1 MDKWWKTLDKA
12 GDERGTRGDKRD
24 LCQDC
29 LRLFHTAGIMKGRNR
44 WGALLGMLVSDGA
57 GDGVREGS
65 HPLALSRGC
74 SGGNLDFQRGRFDC
88 SGGEFGFRRN
98 GRGALRSPTPPRG
111 TGRERVYTLSRSP
124 MGLHWQGF
132 EFPTVQAFR
141 RRIWLPTKR
150 AWGAPLP
157 YIPSGDGVREG
168 ATLSRSPGAVLA
180 GIWISDGAGIPA
192 KNLVSGEA
200 GVGRSAP
207 LHPLG

>member
-74 SGGNLDFQRGRFDC
+74 AGGDLDFQRGRFDC

-98 GRGALRSPTPPRG
+98 GRGALRSPTPPGRRGARGLRPSRALPWGCTGGDLSFRRCRHSGEEFGFRRSGRGALRSPTSPRG
-111 TGRERVYTLSRSP
+111 TGCERAATLSRSP
-124 MGLHWQGF
+124 MGLCW
-132 EFPTVQAFR
+132 
-141 RRIWLPTKR
+141 
-150 AWGAPLP
+150 
-157 YIPSGDGVREG
+157 
-168 ATLSRSPGAVLA
+168 
-180 GIWISDGAGIPA
+180 
-192 KNLVSGEA
+192 
-200 GVGRSAP
+200 
-207 LHPLG
+207 

>member
-57 GDGVREGS
+57 GDRVREGS

-74 SGGNLDFQRGRFDC
+74 SGGDLDFQRGRFDC

-98 GRGALRSPTPPRG
+98 GRGALRSPTSPRG
-111 TGRERVYTLSRSP
+111 TGCERV
-124 MGLHWQGF
+124 
-132 EFPTVQAFR
+132 
-141 RRIWLPTKR
+141 I
-150 AWGAPLP
+150 
-157 YIPSGDGVREG
+157 
-168 ATLSRSPGAVLA
+168 TLSRSPGDGLEGSLV
-180 GIWISDGAGIPA
+180 SDGARYLLSDDTGAILLRA
-192 KNLVSGEA
+192 FASGDA

-207 LHPLG
+207 LHPLR

>member
-1 MDKWWKTLDKA
+1 MDKA

-74 SGGNLDFQRGRFDC
+74 SGGDL
-88 SGGEFGFRRN
+88 GFR
-98 GRGALRSPTPPRG
+98 
-111 TGRERVYTLSRSP
+111 YT
-124 MGLHWQGF
+124 
-132 EFPTVQAFR
+132 
-141 RRIWLPTKR
+141 
-150 AWGAPLP
+150 
-157 YIPSGDGVREG
+157 PSGDGEREG
-168 ATLSRSPGAVLA
+168 CDPLALSRGAVLVR
-180 GIWISDGAGIPA
+180 ISVSDGAGA
-192 KNLVSGEA
+192 GVLVKDLASDEA

-207 LHPLG
+207 LHPLGGRGARGLRPSRALTGLCWRGFGFSTELVRAFW

>member
-74 SGGNLDFQRGRFDC
+74 AGGNLDFQRGKFDC

-98 GRGALRSPTPPRG
+98 GRGALRSPTSPRG
-111 TGRERVYTLSRSP
+111 TGSERV
-124 MGLHWQGF
+124 
-132 EFPTVQAFR
+132 
-141 RRIWLPTKR
+141 
-150 AWGAPLP
+150 
-157 YIPSGDGVREG
+157 
-168 ATLSRSPGAVLA
+168 ATLSLSPGAVLA

>member
-44 WGALLGMLVSDGA
+44 WGALLEMLVSDGA

-74 SGGNLDFQRGRFDC
+74 SGGDLDFQRGRFDC

-98 GRGALRSPTPPRG
+98 GRGALRSPTSPRG
-111 TGRERVYTLSRSP
+111 TGSER
-124 MGLHWQGF
+124 
-132 EFPTVQAFR
+132 A
-141 RRIWLPTKR
+141 
-150 AWGAPLP
+150 
-157 YIPSGDGVREG
+157 
-168 ATLSRSPGAVLA
+168 ATLSRSPGDVLA
-180 GIWISDGAGIPA
+180 GIWVFDGAGA
-192 KNLVSGEA
+192 GVLVKNLASDEA

-207 LHPLG
+207 LHPLGGRGARGCDPLALSRGAVLAGIWVFTKRWFFF

>member
-57 GDGVREGS
+57 GDRVREGS

-74 SGGNLDFQRGRFDC
+74 SGGDLDFQRGRFDC

-98 GRGALRSPTPPRG
+98 GRGALRSPTSPRG
-111 TGRERVYTLSRSP
+111 TGCEWARPSRALP
-124 MGLHWQGF
+124 GLCWRGF
-132 EFPTVQAFR
+132 GFLTVQAFR

-157 YIPSGDGVREG
+157 YTPSGDGVREG
-168 ATLSRSPGAVLA
+168 ATLSRSPVGLFWR
-180 GIWISDGAGIPA
+180 GFGFSRRDGFSSEEHACD
-192 KNLVSGEA
+192 
-200 GVGRSAP
+200 
-207 LHPLG
+207 

>member
-1 MDKWWKTLDKA
+1 MDKA

-29 LRLFHTAGIMKGRNR
+29 LRLFHTAGIMKGRNSWAR
-44 WGALLGMLVSDGA
+44 AVY
-57 GDGVREGS
+57 R
-65 HPLALSRGC
+65 PTGC
-74 SGGNLDFQRGRFDC
+74 
-88 SGGEFGFRRN
+88 
-98 GRGALRSPTPPRG
+98 
-111 TGRERVYTLSRSP
+111 ERVHTLSRSP
-124 MGLHWQGF
+124 GAVLAGIWVFDTPPRVTGSERVVPLARSPVGLCWRGF
-132 EFPTVQAFR
+132 GFLTVQAFR

-180 GIWISDGAGIPA
+180 GIWVFDGAGA
-192 KNLVSGEA
+192 GVLVKNLASDEA